1 MFRHTSSKNMP
12 QYVFRRQE
20 SKFIIRNLK
29 LKVNGRKFLLRN
41 DEKIHEKLTYK
52 RKVRQHKVFYVPKH
66 IMSRMKTKDTVLAST
81 FSSPPMGRDEN
92 VPKSF
97 LLTEFSSDFDTYQ
110 KMSLT
115 DVVALV
121 ICNWGWLGFIACIPM
136 SFRRDICSTFTL
148 WLLDPLANSH
158 SKHHKSTSKYDR
170 ETF

>member
-1 MFRHTSSKNMP
+1 MP

-41 DEKIHEKLTYK
+41 DEKIHEKLTYI

-121 ICNWGWLGFIACIPM
+121 ICN
-136 SFRRDICSTFTL
+136 
-148 WLLDPLANSH
+148 
-158 SKHHKSTSKYDR
+158 
-170 ETF
+170 